1 MSSYTEAIL
10 LQVGINVLLALGYWI
25 AVSTGKYSFGHAA
38 FMAIGAYAASI
49 LTLNFAWPLP
59 LAMLVAAVVSA
70 VAGAAIG
77 WMALRLTLLYLAIIT
92 FIFGQ
97 LVDLLFAQWDYV
109 GGATGMI
116 GMSGTTL
123 TLVYV
128 SIAIVVVYL
137 VLLTRSRLGLAHAAI
152 REDERAATASGLR
165 ITRIAVGA
173 FATSA
178 AVTGV
183 AGALSAHQLMIITPS
198 LFGPQQALL
207 IILYCVLGGVRYF
220 WGAAVGAIVLSLLPI
235 YFEWLNDWYMI
246 VYGLLF
252 VVLMIVRPQ
261 GLIGRSD
268 GARPRRSLGRLRNLR
283 RDRTADVERE
293 REPVG

>member
-1 MSSYTEAIL
+1 MSPYTEAVL
-10 LQVGINVLLALGYWI
+10 LQVGISVLLALGYWI
-25 AVSTGKYSFGHAA
+25 AVATGKYSFGHAA

-59 LAMLVAAVVSA
+59 LAMLVSAVVGA
-70 VAGAAIG
+70 AAGAVIG
-77 WMALRLTLLYLAIIT
+77 WMALRLSLLYLAIIT
-92 FIFGQ
+92 FIFAQ
-97 LVDLLFAQWDYV
+97 LVELLLAQWEYV

-116 GMSGTTL
+116 GMTGTSL
-123 TLVYV
+123 PLVYGA
-128 SIAIVVVYL
+128 IAVVVIFL
-137 VLLTRSRLGLAHAAI
+137 VLLTRSRLGLAFSAI
-152 REDERAATASGLR
+152 REDERAAMASGLR

-173 FATSA
+173 FAMSA

-198 LFGPQQALL
+198 LFGPQQSLV
-207 IILYCVLGGVRYF
+207 IILYCVFGGVQYF
-220 WGAAVGAIVLSLLPI
+220 WGAALGAIVLSLLPI
-235 YFEWLNDWYMI
+235 YFEWLSDWYMI

-261 GLIGRSD
+261 GLIGRSGV
-268 GARPRRSLGRLRNLR
+268 GAARLRLRLR
-283 RDRTADVERE
+283 RAGPAGTETGRE

>member
-1 MSSYTEAIL
+1 MSPYAEAVL

-38 FMAIGAYAASI
+38 FMAIGAYAASM

-59 LAMLVAAVVSA
+59 VAMLVAAVVAA
-70 VAGAAIG
+70 VAGAVIG
-77 WMALRLTLLYLAIIT
+77 WMALRLSLLYLAIIT

-97 LVDLLFAQWDYV
+97 LVELLFAQWDYV

-116 GMSGTTL
+116 GMTGTTL
-123 TLVYV
+123 TLVYS
-128 SIAIVVVYL
+128 SIAVVVVYL
-137 VLLTRSRLGLAHAAI
+137 VLLTRSRLGLAYAAI

-173 FATSA
+173 FAASA

-183 AGALSAHQLMIITPS
+183 AGALAAHQLMIITPS

-207 IILYCVLGGVRYF
+207 IILYCVLGGVQYF
-220 WGAAVGAIVLSLLPI
+220 WGAAVGAIVLSVLPI
-235 YFEWLNDWYMI
+235 WFEWLNDWYMI

-261 GLIGRSD
+261 GLIGRSERS
-268 GARPRRSLGRLRNLR
+268 GGGPLLRRLR
-283 RDRTADVERE
+283 RDGAVAVERE

>member
-1 MSSYTEAIL
+1 MSPYAEAVL

-59 LAMLVAAVVSA
+59 VAMLVAAVVAA
-70 VAGAAIG
+70 VAGAVIG
-77 WMALRLTLLYLAIIT
+77 WMALRLSLLYLAIIT

-97 LVDLLFAQWDYV
+97 LVELLFAQWDYV

-116 GMSGTTL
+116 GMTGTTL
-123 TLVYV
+123 TLVYS
-128 SIAIVVVYL
+128 SIAVVVVYL
-137 VLLTRSRLGLAHAAI
+137 VLLTRSRLGLAYAAI

-173 FATSA
+173 FAASA

-183 AGALSAHQLMIITPS
+183 AGALAAHQLMIITPS

-207 IILYCVLGGVRYF
+207 IILYCVLGGVQYF
-220 WGAAVGAIVLSLLPI
+220 WGAAVGAIVLSVLPI
-235 YFEWLNDWYMI
+235 WFEWLNDWYMI

-261 GLIGRSD
+261 GLIGRSERS
-268 GARPRRSLGRLRNLR
+268 GGGPLLRRLR
-283 RDRTADVERE
+283 RDGAGAVERE

>member
-1 MSSYTEAIL
+1 MSPYAEAIL

-49 LTLNFAWPLP
+49 LTLNFEWPLP
-59 LAMLVAAVVSA
+59 LAMLVAAAVSA

-207 IILYCVLGGVRYF
+207 IILYCVLGGVQYF

-235 YFEWLNDWYMI
+235 WFEWLNDWYMI

-261 GLIGRSD
+261 GLIGRSE
-268 GARPRRSLGRLRNLR
+268 GARRISLR
-283 RDRTADVERE
+283 RHRPTAVERE

>member
-1 MSSYTEAIL
+1 MSPYAEAVL

-59 LAMLVAAVVSA
+59 VAMLVAAVVAA
-70 VAGAAIG
+70 VAGAVIG
-77 WMALRLTLLYLAIIT
+77 WMALRLSLLYLAIIT

-97 LVDLLFAQWDYV
+97 LVELLFAQWDYV

-116 GMSGTTL
+116 GMTGTTL
-123 TLVYV
+123 TLVYS
-128 SIAIVVVYL
+128 SIAVVVVYL
-137 VLLTRSRLGLAHAAI
+137 VLLTRSRLGLAYAAI

-173 FATSA
+173 FAASA

-183 AGALSAHQLMIITPS
+183 AGALAAHQLMIITPS

-207 IILYCVLGGVRYF
+207 IILYCVLGGVQYF
-220 WGAAVGAIVLSLLPI
+220 WGAAVGAIVLSVLPI
-235 YFEWLNDWYMI
+235 WFEWLNDWYMI

-261 GLIGRSD
+261 GLIGRSERS
-268 GARPRRSLGRLRNLR
+268 GGGPLLRRLR
-283 RDRTADVERE
+283 RDGAVAVERE